1 MSLLRFTKIVIF
13 ITIMA
18 LVYINMQMQI
28 IELAYRGKAK
38 EQQVRKLIEVN
49 SHLTTKILTLK
60 SSNNLGDKLLV
71 DHKQME
77 FLAPQSIVEVPV
89 KNYKKANV
97 SKADISLKPAKQT
110 RSVLS
115 LLSLGAEAQ
124 AGMDR

>member
-1 MSLLRFTKIVIF
+1 MSLLRFTKIVMF
-13 ITIMA
+13 VTVMS

-28 IELAYRGKAK
+28 IELAYRAKSK
-38 EQQVRKLIEVN
+38 EQQIRKLIDVN

-89 KNYKKANV
+89 KNYKRTTAT
-97 SKADISLKPAKQT
+97 KADISLGTAKQN
-110 RSVLS
+110 RSILS
-115 LLSLGAEAQ
+115 LLSFGAEAQ
-124 AGMDR
+124 AG

>member
-13 ITIMA
+13 VTIMA

-28 IELAYRGKAK
+28 IELAYRGKSK
-38 EQQVRKLIEVN
+38 EQQICKLIEVN
-49 SHLTTKILTLK
+49 SHLMTKILTLK

-89 KNYKKANV
+89 KNYKRTTVTKSDVSLGSAN
-97 SKADISLKPAKQT
+97 QN
-110 RSVLS
+110 RSILS

-124 AGMDR
+124 AGMGR

>member
-1 MSLLRFTKIVIF
+1 MFV
-13 ITIMA
+13 TIMA
-18 LVYINMQMQI
+18 LVYIHMQMQI

-38 EQQVRKLIEVN
+38 EQQIRKLIEVN
-49 SHLTTKILTLK
+49 SHLMTKILTLK

-89 KNYKKANV
+89 RNYKKITPT
-97 SKADISLKPAKQT
+97 KADVSLRAAKQN
-110 RSVLS
+110 RSILS